1 MNGNLDDTVVPVKL
15 LPSQLARLIIWSMAW
30 VEDGNGATLAMLIER
45 SERISDVTERQR
57 GLIDGLEQL
66 FLEKGF
72 RNVTVDEL
80 AANLKCSKRTLYEIA
95 SSKQE
100 LFLLVVERWLERI
113 RRLGWQGALQHDDP
127 EKRIIA
133 YLDPGIS
140 QSKLASRKFIE
151 DMRGFGPA
159 RALLEAHQLERTK
172 VLRDIVEDGQR
183 RGRFRRLHTAL
194 VAEVFLAAV
203 SRINEPN
210 FLESTGISFSDGF
223 AELYELFLNGLFESP
238 SSAH

>member
-1 MNGNLDDTVVPVKL
+1 MRLDRPERPTTV
-15 LPSQLARLIIWSMAW
+15 
-30 VEDGNGATLAMLIER
+30 
-45 SERISDVTERQR
+45 SERHRD
-57 GLIDGLEQL
+57 LIDALERL
-66 FLEKGF
+66 FLEEGF

-80 AANLKCSKRTLYEIA
+80 AARLKCSKRTLYELA

-113 RRLGWQGALQHDDP
+113 RHLGWQGALQHDDP

-133 YLDPGIS
+133 YLDPGVS
-140 QSKLASRKFIE
+140 QSQAASRRFLE
-151 DMRGFGPA
+151 DMQSYRPA
-159 RALLEAHQLERTK
+159 LALLEAHQRERTK

-203 SRINEPN
+203 GRLNEPN
-210 FLESTGISFSDGF
+210 FLENAGISFSDGF
-223 AELYELFLNGLFESP
+223 SELYELFLNGLFVPQSP
-238 SSAH
+238 QA